1 MRDDK
6 GDEMTTE
13 LDTTEQEEKK
23 VDVKLQGGGSDT
35 VYGLGLIGAWVYFI
49 GRATTNQERVKG
61 FFKGFV
67 WPAYLVY
74 GLLEFLNKE

>member
-1 MRDDK
+1 
-6 GDEMTTE
+6 MTAE
-13 LDTTEQEEKK
+13 LKPNEKEEKH
-23 VDVKLQGGGSDT
+23 VDVKLQSGSSDT

-61 FFKGFV
+61 FFKGIV

-74 GLLEFLNKE
+74 GLLELLNKE